1 MRKRL
6 YEIIEVSQNNDRLS
20 SAYDIIMMIT
30 IVVSIIPLAFKST
43 YDVFGYVDI
52 VTTSLFIVDYLARLI
67 TADYKLN
74 DKSFSRL

>member
-43 YDVFGYVDI
+43 YAVFGYVDL
-52 VTTSLFIVDYLARLI
+52 VTTSIFIVDY
-67 TADYKLN
+67 
-74 DKSFSRL
+74 

>member
-20 SAYDIIMMIT
+20 SAYDIIVMIT

-43 YDVFGYVDI
+43 YAVFGYVDL
-52 VTTSLFIVDYLARLI
+52 VTTSIFIVDYLARLI

-74 DKSFSRL
+74 LRST

>member
-43 YDVFGYVDI
+43 YDNIHIY
-52 VTTSLFIVDYLARLI
+52 S
-67 TADYKLN
+67 
-74 DKSFSRL
+74 